1 MHTAGFTMIS
11 MGSGLATF
19 IRTEGFPRL
28 PKEICLRDP
37 FICRDRNSTAYR
49 CSMMIQKTP
58 LESNSVHPEI
68 AEMFS
73 LQGKTALITG
83 GASPLG
89 IDAASILAAAG
100 SDLILTSRSL
110 DKAVNACKMINEKYG
125 VKTWSFAFDHT
136 NFESVDQLGHWL
148 DENSLAPDI
157 LINNAGGG
165 SGQSESNLF
174 KRDSSD
180 IAASINTNLLG
191 VIYCCKVVG
200 AIMVKHGSGRII
212 NIASIAGLVG
222 RDRRIYEGT
231 GMLGQPVDYAAS
243 KAGIIGFTRDLAA
256 LLGPSG
262 VLVNCIS
269 PGGFSSVQRAHPRL
283 FIERYGDKT
292 PLGRLGRDG
301 IDLKGAILYLASRA
315 SDYVTGQNLV
325 VDGGFT
331 IFK

>member
-1 MHTAGFTMIS
+1 M
-11 MGSGLATF
+11 
-19 IRTEGFPRL
+19 
-28 PKEICLRDP
+28 
-37 FICRDRNSTAYR
+37 
-49 CSMMIQKTP
+49 
-58 LESNSVHPEI
+58 HPEI

-89 IDAASILAAAG
+89 MDAAAVLAAAG
-100 SDLILTSRSL
+100 ADLILTSRNPNKAAQACSL
-110 DKAVNACKMINEKYG
+110 IHEKYG
-125 VKTWSFAFDHT
+125 VRTWSFAFDHT
-136 NFESVDQLGHWL
+136 DFSSVDQLGRWL
-148 DENSLAPDI
+148 EENGLEPDI
-157 LINNAGGG
+157 LVNNAGGG

-174 KRDSSD
+174 KRNPSD
-180 IAASINTNLLG
+180 IASSIQTNLLG

-200 AIMVKHGSGRII
+200 AMMVKNGRGRII

-269 PGGFSSVQRAHPRL
+269 PGGFTSDQRAHPDL

-301 IDLKGAILYLASRA
+301 IDLKGAILYLSSGA

-325 VDGGFT
+325 VDGGFS

>member
-1 MHTAGFTMIS
+1 M
-11 MGSGLATF
+11 
-19 IRTEGFPRL
+19 
-28 PKEICLRDP
+28 
-37 FICRDRNSTAYR
+37 
-49 CSMMIQKTP
+49 
-58 LESNSVHPEI
+58 HPEI
-68 AEMFS
+68 AELFS

-89 IDAASILAAAG
+89 LDAASVLAAAG
-100 SDLILTSRSL
+100 ANLILTSRSHE
-110 DKAVNACKMINEKYG
+110 KAAKACQIINEKYG
-125 VKTWSFAFDHT
+125 VKTWSYAFDHT
-136 NFESVDQLGHWL
+136 NFAGVDQLGHWL
-148 DENSLAPDI
+148 EENGLVPDI

-174 KRDSSD
+174 KRDPSD
-180 IAASINTNLLG
+180 IASSINTNLLG

-200 AIMVKHGSGRII
+200 AMMVKTGSGRII

-269 PGGFSSVQRAHPRL
+269 PGGFTSEQRAHPDL
-283 FIERYGDKT
+283 FVERYGDRT

-325 VDGGFT
+325 VDGGFS